1 MSFESAATIPAAFAT
16 AYYSLHTLGR
26 VRRGE
31 RVLIHSATGGV
42 GLAAVQLALNAGAI
56 VFATAGSSE
65 RRDLLAALGVS
76 HVSDSRTLSFA
87 DDVLYWTQGEG
98 VDLVLNSL
106 AGEAIDKSLSLLQ
119 PNGRFVEI
127 GKVDIYQN
135 RKLGMRLLRKNI
147 ALFAVD
153 LDSAFATRPDFA
165 HSLLEEVVAGFEGN
179 DLHPLPHRVYP
190 VGRVGDAL
198 RYMAQAK
205 HVGKLVVDMHDRR
218 GLKIA
223 QEPRSVVIDPDA
235 SYLISGGLGGLGLAV
250 ARRLARHG
258 ARRLAL
264 VGRGHPAPSA
274 QAAVASLR
282 QDGVEVITYRADI
295 ADREQAANVIAAV
308 RRTMGP
314 LRGVVHAAMVLD
326 DAPIEGLTEDRMWK
340 AMAPKIM
347 GAWNL
352 HVLTIDTSLDFF
364 VLFSSFSSMTGNPGQ
379 ANYCAGN
386 AFLDSLAYY
395 RRSRGLCALTVNWGM
410 VGDVGHV
417 ANSPETSDRFNRM
430 GASAIPIADILD
442 VLDELLSSNAV
453 QVGVAQMR
461 WKNYLSSVGT
471 RIPARLAG
479 LGGEN
484 AAGESHSTESPGV
497 HDILKADTI
506 TRPALL
512 VTYIRDILARTMGAS
527 PARIDTQ
534 QPLAHLGLDSL
545 MAVEIRN
552 RIKADL
558 GINIS
563 IAKLAQG
570 MSVSSLASDI
580 AEQLLKDV
588 RIEPSNDAAVETISS
603 AQSLSWPSKEDAAS
617 LLERIDDLSE
627 DEIDQ
632 QLKMFGKS

>member
-1 MSFESAATIPAAFAT
+1 M
-16 AYYSLHTLGR
+16 
-26 VRRGE
+26 
-31 RVLIHSATGGV
+31 
-42 GLAAVQLALNAGAI
+42 
-56 VFATAGSSE
+56 
-65 RRDLLAALGVS
+65 
-76 HVSDSRTLSFA
+76 
-87 DDVLYWTQGEG
+87 
-98 VDLVLNSL
+98 
-106 AGEAIDKSLSLLQ
+106 
-119 PNGRFVEI
+119 
-127 GKVDIYQN
+127 
-135 RKLGMRLLRKNI
+135 
-147 ALFAVD
+147 
-153 LDSAFATRPDFA
+153 
-165 HSLLEEVVAGFEGN
+165 
-179 DLHPLPHRVYP
+179 
-190 VGRVGDAL
+190 
-198 RYMAQAK
+198 
-205 HVGKLVVDMHDRR
+205 
-218 GLKIA
+218 
-223 QEPRSVVIDPDA
+223 
-235 SYLISGGLGGLGLAV
+235 
-250 ARRLARHG
+250 
-258 ARRLAL
+258 
-264 VGRGHPAPSA
+264 
-274 QAAVASLR
+274 ASLR

-308 RRTMGP
+308 RGTMGP

-347 GAWNL
+347 GAGNL

-512 VTYIRDILARTMGAS
+512 VTYIRDILARTIGAS
-527 PARIDTQ
+527 LRTHRYPAASRPSWARFPNGRGNSKPNKGRPRHQHFHRKTRARHECELVGFRHCRATAQECPDPALQRCSSRNNLQCAVTQ
-534 QPLAHLGLDSL
+534 
-545 MAVEIRN
+545 
-552 RIKADL
+552 
-558 GINIS
+558 
-563 IAKLAQG
+563 LAQQRG
-570 MSVSSLASDI
+570 C
-580 AEQLLKDV
+580 
-588 RIEPSNDAAVETISS
+588 R
-603 AQSLSWPSKEDAAS
+603 
-617 LLERIDDLSE
+617 
-627 DEIDQ
+627 
-632 QLKMFGKS
+632 